1 METKKASK
9 LNEVMGA
16 SLEERKKDYDFSEK
30 LRKEFYTEEGKK
42 KYQKSVKRFFA
53 ITLALV
59 ILVALV
65 NWGVVTS
72 WGDVKITRM
81 NMVGRDGT
89 EFSALLYVPTTA
101 TNVNPAPAI
110 INFHGNAGNARNH
123 ESWAVEFSRRGF
135 VVLSVDQFGSGD
147 SEQFMEKW
155 GFGDGCMVEVG
166 EIYYNYL
173 LDCGFVDANNIIT
186 AGHSMGCASAMA
198 LGGKYNAKAVLSA
211 SEVALIPDD
220 YRPFWNSYQG
230 NYLSA
235 TGDVETT
242 PEKFAES
249 NLKTL
254 QTRTGFE
261 SATSFELDTLYGSF
275 EEGNAFYATLDTE
288 RIHEAA
294 FVNQETIGKLVWFA
308 QEAVDSVPNFIDSKD
323 QVWMYKDY
331 IGLLGIFC
339 FGAFICAV
347 ALAVIELIPGFAI
360 VRQPLPRNIG
370 LRKGGFA
377 VSAICGIVFPW
388 LVLKTGVFGLL
399 TPQNKNSMNY
409 GIFNF
414 TYSNV
419 AFYTVVGMA
428 FLGLLTF
435 ILFKYTDGKEQKMK
449 IWELGLTPDSSEK
462 FSFEMFFKTLA
473 VAVIT
478 LAVAFGTI
486 KLQETLTGT
495 DFYAWFFGFKSIPMV
510 KIPHMIPYILIWI
523 ACFVLSG
530 MGMNVER
537 RLPTTGKTALDDL
550 LAVVVNVALASFTIV
565 VIIAVK
571 WHLQSVGQDNM
582 WLFTFN
588 ADTQRIWGMPAGMAV
603 GVGGSTYLFRKTGNT
618 WLSAILMG
626 TVAALMCVLFGQLR
640 FM

>member
-1 METKKASK
+1 MANFKQI
-9 LNEVMGA
+9 MGA
-16 SLEERKKDYDFSEK
+16 SAEERKKDYDFSEK
-30 LRKEFYTEEGKK
+30 LRKGFYTEEGKK
-42 KYQKSVKRFFA
+42 KRQKDVIRFFA
-53 ITLALV
+53 VTLLLV
-59 ILVALV
+59 ILTAVL
-65 NWGVVTS
+65 NWGVVS
-72 WGDVKITRM
+72 DWGNVKITRM
-81 NMVGRDGT
+81 TMVGRDGNQ
-89 EFSALLYVPTTA
+89 FSALLYVPKTA
-101 TNVNPAPAI
+101 TNATPAPAL

-123 ESWAVEFSRRGF
+123 ESWAVEFARRGF
-135 VVLSVDQFGSGD
+135 VVLSVDQYGSGD

-166 EIYYNYL
+166 ETYYNYL
-173 LDCGFVDANNIIT
+173 LDCGFVDSDNILS
-186 AGHSMGCASAMA
+186 AGHSMGCTSAMA
-198 LGGKYNAKAVLSA
+198 LGGKYNAKAILSA
-211 SEVALIPDD
+211 SVVTLFPDD
-220 YRPFWNSYQG
+220 YKPYWESYQG

-242 PEKFAES
+242 PEKFADA
-249 NLKTL
+249 NLAIL
-254 QTRTGFE
+254 QTRDGFE
-261 SATSFELDTLYGSF
+261 TAESFELDTLYGSF
-275 EEGNAFYATLDTE
+275 QGNAYYATLDTE

-294 FVNQETIGKLVWFA
+294 FVNQETIGKLLWFG

-323 QVWMYKDY
+323 QVWMFKDY

-347 ALAVIELIPGFAI
+347 ALAVIELIPAFSI

-377 VSAICGIVFPW
+377 VSAVCGILFPW
-388 LVLKTGVFGLL
+388 IVLKTGTFGLL
-399 TPQNKNSMNY
+399 TPKNKNAMNY

-419 AFYTVVGMA
+419 AFYTVVGLSV
-428 FLGLLTF
+428 LGLLTF

-449 IWELGLTPDSSEK
+449 LYELGLAPDGSEK
-462 FSFEMFFKTLA
+462 LSLEMVLKTLA
-473 VAVIT
+473 VALIT

-486 KLQETLTGT
+486 KLQENLTGT
-495 DFYAWFFGFKSIPMV
+495 DFYAWFFGFKSIPLF
-510 KIPHMIPYILIWI
+510 KLPHMLVYIVIWI
-523 ACFVLSG
+523 ACFILSG

-537 RLPTTGKTALDDL
+537 RLPTTGNETLDDI
-550 LAVVVNVALASFTIV
+550 LAVVVNVALATFTIV

-571 WHLQSVGQDNM
+571 WHLQSIGQDNK
-582 WLFTFN
+582 WLFTFS

-618 WLSAILMG
+618 WLTAILMG

>member
-1 METKKASK
+1 MA
-9 LNEVMGA
+9 NFRQIMGA
-16 SLEERKKDYDFSEK
+16 DEQERKRDYDFSEK
-30 LRKEFYTEEGKK
+30 LRKNFYTPEGKK
-42 KYQKSVKRFFA
+42 RRTQEVKRFFA
-53 ITLALV
+53 VTLILV
-59 ILVALV
+59 ILAALV
-65 NWGVVTS
+65 NWGVITG

-81 NMVGRDGT
+81 TMVGRDGCQ
-89 EFSALLYVPTTA
+89 FSALLYVPKTA
-101 TNVNPAPAI
+101 TNENPAPAV

-123 ESWAVEFSRRGF
+123 ESWAVEFARRGF

-147 SEQFMEKW
+147 SEQFLDKW
-155 GFGDGCMVEVG
+155 GFGNGCMVEVG
-166 EIYYNYL
+166 ETYYNYL
-173 LDCGFVDANNIIT
+173 LDCGFVDSDNILS
-186 AGHSMGCASAMA
+186 AGHSMGCTSAMV
-198 LGGKYNAKAVLSA
+198 LGAKYNAKAIMSA
-211 SEVALIPDD
+211 SQVALLPDD
-220 YRPFWNSYQG
+220 YKPYWDAYQG

-249 NLKTL
+249 NLESIR
-254 QTRTGFE
+254 TRPGFE
-261 SATSFELDTLYGSF
+261 ELEAFRLDTLYGSF
-275 EEGNAFYATLDTE
+275 EEGNAYYATLDHE

-294 FVNQETIGKLVWFA
+294 FVNQETIGKLIWFA
-308 QEAVDSVPNFIDSKD
+308 QEAVDNVPNYIDSND

-331 IGLLGIFC
+331 TGLFGILC

-347 ALAVIELIPGFAI
+347 ALALIELIPGFSI

-377 VSAICGIVFPW
+377 VSAVCGILFPW
-388 LVLKTGVFGLL
+388 IVLKTGAFGLL
-399 TPQNKNSMNY
+399 TPKNKNAMNY

-419 AFYTVVGMA
+419 AFYTVIGMSL
-428 FLGLLTF
+428 LGLLTF
-435 ILFKYTDGKEQKMK
+435 LLFKYTDGKQQKMK
-449 IWELGLTPDSSEK
+449 LYELGLAPDGAEK
-462 FSFEMFFKTLA
+462 LSGEMILKTLA
-473 VAVIT
+473 VALMT

-486 KLQETLTGT
+486 KLQEMLTGT
-495 DFYAWFFGFKSIPMV
+495 DFYAWFFGFKSIPLF
-510 KIPHMIPYILIWI
+510 KIPHMLIYIVIWI

-537 RLPTTGKTALDDL
+537 RLPTTGKETLDDI
-550 LAVVVNVALASFTIV
+550 LAVLVNVILATFTII

-571 WHLQSVGQDNM
+571 WHLQSVGQDNQ

-588 ADTQRIWGMPAGMAV
+588 ADTQRIWGMPVGMTV

-618 WLSAILMG
+618 WLTAILMG

>member
-1 METKKASK
+1 MASFK
-9 LNEVMGA
+9 QLMGA
-16 SLEERKKDYDFSEK
+16 STEERRKDYDLSEK
-30 LRKEFYTEEGKK
+30 IRKDFYTQEGKAK
-42 KYQKSVKRFFA
+42 RRKGVIRFFA
-53 ITLALV
+53 VTLILV
-59 ILVALV
+59 ILTALL
-65 NWGVVTS
+65 NWGAVTG
-72 WGDVKITRM
+72 WGNVKITRM
-81 NMVGRDGT
+81 TTVGRDGNS
-89 EFSALLYVPTTA
+89 FSALLYVPKNA
-101 TNVNPAPAI
+101 TRETPAPAL

-123 ESWAVEFSRRGF
+123 ESWAVEFARRGF
-135 VVLSVDQFGSGD
+135 VVLSVDQFGAGD
-147 SEQFMEKW
+147 SEQFLEKW

-166 EIYYNYL
+166 ETYYNYL
-173 LDCGFVDANNIIT
+173 LNAEFVDHDNILS
-186 AGHSMGCASAMA
+186 AGHSMGCTSAIA
-198 LGGKYNAKAVLSA
+198 LGAKYNAKGILAA
-211 SEVALIPDD
+211 SLVNLLPDD
-220 YRPFWNSYQG
+220 YKGYWEAYQG
-230 NYLSA
+230 DFLSA

-249 NLKTL
+249 NLAIL
-254 QTRTGFE
+254 HNRTGYEEAEAFQ
-261 SATSFELDTLYGSF
+261 LDTLYGSF
-275 EEGNAFYATLDTE
+275 EDGNAYYATLDTE

-294 FVNQETIGKLVWFA
+294 FVNQETIGKLIWFG
-308 QEAVDSVPNFIDSKD
+308 QEAVDSVPNYIDSND

-347 ALAVIELIPGFAI
+347 ALAVIELIPGFSI

-377 VSAICGIVFPW
+377 VSAVCGILFPW
-388 LVLKTGVFGLL
+388 IVLKTGAFGLL
-399 TPQNKNSMNY
+399 TPQNKNAMNH

-419 AFYTVVGMA
+419 AFYTVVGMS

-435 ILFKYTDGKEQKMK
+435 ILFKFTDGKEQNMK
-449 IWELGLTPDSSEK
+449 LCDLGLVPDGAQKLSL
-462 FSFEMFFKTLA
+462 EMILKTLA
-473 VAVIT
+473 VALIT
-478 LAVAFGTI
+478 LAIAFGTI

-495 DFYAWFFGFKSIPMV
+495 DFYAWFFGFKSIPLF
-510 KIPHMIPYILIWI
+510 KIPHMLIYIVIWI
-523 ACFVLSG
+523 ACFLLSG

-537 RLPTTGKTALDDL
+537 RLPSTGNETLDDVI
-550 LAVVVNVALASFTIV
+550 AVAVNIFLASVTIV

-571 WHLQSVGQDNM
+571 WHLQSVGRDTL

-618 WLSAILMG
+618 WLTAILMG